1 LVHIGWP
8 VDSHQIGVAGEG
20 IALLAI
26 YQDFDLRQAVHVGS
40 KGGYDGI
47 HRQGCLPYAG
57 TMPAREGGNEI
68 HHRQRVIDPEYLIYI
83 RAFADGMW

>member
-1 LVHIGWP
+1 MVHIGWP

-26 YQDFDLRQAVHVGS
+26 YQDFDLRQAVHVGR

-47 HRQGCLPYAG
+47 HRQGFLPHAG
-57 TMPAREGGNEI
+57 AMAARERGIEI
-68 HHRQRVIDPEYLIYI
+68 HHRQRVIDHEYFIYI
-83 RAFADGMW
+83 RAFADGMR